1 MFCKFTLLEPYKQ
14 LYYNILIYRTPLLI
28 VGCNEDK
35 KSTAFDPNQPVKF
48 TEFMPDSGGIRTKF
62 IVKGSNFGEDKSQV
76 KVYFKDEVGNE
87 REALVLGVKPDVIYA
102 QVPKQAGGE
111 SHVRVEIAGKEA
123 ELSNAEKTFKYIVTS
138 SVSTVVG
145 KAKEG
150 GNKDGTLGET
160 TFNTPRYVAVDND
173 DNVFIFDSD
182 GRTRLSSIEQNK
194 TITLLDG
201 MVIDQPLFIDKE
213 KKQLFGPCDNANFG
227 CFLFDANVSWVADK
241 MGQLLANGG
250 WMHSVVL
257 DPVDSTFVIYRQ
269 NTGQLWTQPF
279 DKNKRTLNP
288 NKAKRIGTLYNVG
301 SNGLCAYNPVDKY
314 VYCVLHS
321 KSAVYRFKLTRDT
334 DGWPALDGDIEEYI
348 PGAGAGFRDGDVQE
362 AQFNEP
368 RGIAIDKEGNLYI
381 ADVNNHRIRKVDTK
395 LNIVT
400 TIAGSGKGYKDGDP
414 LEAQFDQPWG
424 VYLDKNEFLYI
435 ADQNNHCIRK
445 LAIE

>member
-1 MFCKFTLLEPYKQ
+1 MRKSF
-14 LYYNILIYRTPLLI
+14 NLIWMVFGFLLLI

-279 DKNKRTLNP
+279 DKNRRTLNP
-288 NKAKRIGTLYNVG
+288 NKAKRIGTLYNTG

-321 KSAVYRFKLTRDT
+321 KSAVYRFKLTRDA
-334 DGWPALDGDIEEYI
+334 DGWPALDGDIDEYI

-362 AQFNEP
+362 AQFKEP

-381 ADVNNHRIRKVDTK
+381 ADVGNNRIRKVDTK
-395 LNIVT
+395 LNVVT
-400 TIAGSGKGYKDGDP
+400 TIAGSGAAGYKDGDP
-414 LEAQFDQPWG
+414 LEAQFNQPWG
-424 VYLDKNEFLYI
+424 VYLDKMNFFTLQIKTTTASENLLL
-435 ADQNNHCIRK
+435 NN
-445 LAIE
+445 

>member
-1 MFCKFTLLEPYKQ
+1 MSKYDENKQ
-14 LYYNILIYRTPLLI
+14 LRCSFCGKP
-28 VGCNEDK
+28 
-35 KSTAFDPNQPVKF
+35 Q
-48 TEFMPDSGGIRTKF
+48 
-62 IVKGSNFGEDKSQV
+62 SQV
-76 KVYFKDEVGNE
+76 KRLVAGPGVYICDECVQICLDIINE
-87 REALVLGVKPDVIYA
+87 GAKNE
-102 QVPKQAGGE
+102 
-111 SHVRVEIAGKEA
+111 EIAGKEA

>member
-1 MFCKFTLLEPYKQ
+1 MRKSF
-14 LYYNILIYRTPLLI
+14 NLIWMVFGFLLLI

-35 KSTAFDPNQPVKF
+35 KSTAFDPYQPVKF

-279 DKNKRTLNP
+279 DKNRRTLNP
-288 NKAKRIGTLYNVG
+288 NKAKRIGTLYNTG

-321 KSAVYRFKLTRDT
+321 KSAVYRFKLTRDA
-334 DGWPALDGDIEEYI
+334 DGWPALDGDIDEYI

-362 AQFNEP
+362 AQFKEP

-381 ADVNNHRIRKVDTK
+381 ADVGNNRIRKVDTK
-395 LNIVT
+395 LNVVT
-400 TIAGSGKGYKDGDP
+400 TIAGSGAAGYKDGDP
-414 LEAQFDQPWG
+414 LEAQFNQPWG

>member
-1 MFCKFTLLEPYKQ
+1 MRKSF
-14 LYYNILIYRTPLLI
+14 NLIWMVFGFLLLI

-76 KVYFKDEVGNE
+76 KVYFKDEVGN
-87 REALVLGVKPDVIYA
+87 
-102 QVPKQAGGE
+102 
-111 SHVRVEIAGKEA
+111 VRVEIAGKEA

-321 KSAVYRFKLTRDT
+321 KSAVYRFKLTRDA

-414 LEAQFDQPWG
+414 LEAQFNQPWG

>member
-1 MFCKFTLLEPYKQ
+1 MVFGFL
-14 LYYNILIYRTPLLI
+14 LLI

-111 SHVRVEIAGKEA
+111 SHVRVEVSGKEA

-321 KSAVYRFKLTRDT
+321 KSAVYRFKLTRDA

-414 LEAQFDQPWG
+414 LEAQFNQPWG